1 MAVTMPNKEILAVFL
16 AIIVAGLA
24 TTMVVSPVAGIS
36 GTATF
41 YTPPYTR
48 TYVYMLYAGLLYS
61 FVTACIC

>member
-1 MAVTMPNKEILAVFL
+1 MAVTMPNKEILVVFL

-24 TTMVVSPVAGIS
+24 TTMVSPVAGIS

-48 TYVYMLYAGLLYS
+48 TYVYMLYAGLLY
-61 FVTACIC
+61 